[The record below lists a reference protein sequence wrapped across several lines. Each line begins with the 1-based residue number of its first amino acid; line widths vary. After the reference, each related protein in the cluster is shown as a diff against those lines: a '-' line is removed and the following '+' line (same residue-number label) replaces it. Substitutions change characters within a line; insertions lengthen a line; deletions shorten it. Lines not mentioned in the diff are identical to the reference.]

1 MGWLGMHWNEGFS
14 SLQHTGFKSFVRC
27 RVNASGD
34 LELFCVGLDKC
45 PSAWELDPAH
55 AQEAAAAAEA
65 ESPTESCRW
74 AHPSR
79 WKERRGKRAG
89 GRLSAAIVDR
99 FVISAGR
106 RNE

>member
-1 MGWLGMHWNEGFS
+1 MPS
-14 SLQHTGFKSFVRC
+14 KKKKKKK
-27 RVNASGD
+27 VNGGIVAR
-34 LELFCVGLDKC
+34 E
-45 PSAWELDPAH
+45 SARAKREAEQ
-55 AQEAAAAAEA
+55 AAAAAAEA